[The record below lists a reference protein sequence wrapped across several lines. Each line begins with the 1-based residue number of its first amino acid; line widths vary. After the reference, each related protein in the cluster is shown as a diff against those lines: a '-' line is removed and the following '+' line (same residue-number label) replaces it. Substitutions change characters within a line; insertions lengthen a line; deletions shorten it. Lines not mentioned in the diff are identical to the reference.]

1 MKLHITTCIT
11 FDLVPVTLFLYYTH
25 LVIRKLLKKS
35 SLFIPDLLTEEQ
47 DRHQGRFVKKW
58 SVLNY
63 LAIDIYV
70 TFSLTSFL
78 RN

>member
-25 LVIRKLLKKS
+25 LVIRTLLKKS

-58 SVLNY
+58 SVMNY
-63 LAIDIYV
+63 LSIDIYV

>member
-1 MKLHITTCIT
+1 MKLHITTYIK
-11 FDLVPVTLFLYYTH
+11 FDLVPVTYLYYTH

-35 SLFIPDLLTEEQ
+35 SLFIPDLLTEGQ
-47 DRHQGRFVKKW
+47 DRHQGLFVKKW

-63 LAIDIYV
+63 LSIDIYV
-70 TFSLTSFL
+70 TFSMTSFL